1 MSAMSATSVEVL
13 LAHPRRESAS
23 RPQSFCAQRCWASV
37 TGHHG
42 HHGHHGIKHGG
53 IWRCN
58 ALLTWILKLKWIL
71 EHVLHGTIY
80 RIYRQRAQLELG
92 RHSVSRILK
101 INCNNDQFQILV
113 ISCSN
118 LFRRKPL
125 ATNKF
130 TWQSR
135 SRKSC
140 RFRKH
145 HCLGEAFSKL
155 FLCRCS
161 TAVPRPSRQITG
173 IHCQAPPKWVT
184 LERPSAGLDCPC
196 RVDVNSCLKGYPCL
210 SQIHC
215 LPIIWIICILLIH

>member
-1 MSAMSATSVEVL
+1 MWQLQLQRSELWRIIPGHCDVCDVCDVRRGAVGAS
-13 LAHPRRESAS
+13 RRESAS

-118 LFRRKPL
+118 LFP
-125 ATNKF
+125 A
-130 TWQSR
+130 
-135 SRKSC
+135 
-140 RFRKH
+140 
-145 HCLGEAFSKL
+145 EALSYQQVHL
-155 FLCRCS
+155 
-161 TAVPRPSRQITG
+161 AVPI
-173 IHCQAPPKWVT
+173 KEE
-184 LERPSAGLDCPC
+184 L
-196 RVDVNSCLKGYPCL
+196 
-210 SQIHC
+210 
-215 LPIIWIICILLIH
+215 